1 MRHLSIAE
9 LKANAEELVA
19 AAEAGEDIAIV
30 REGRD
35 VIRLTSFGTDRPK
48 LADTRTP
55 EQRRQQREAVEAL
68 MELGREIRAR
78 NGPTTAA
85 EIKAW
90 IEDERE

>member
-1 MRHLSIAE
+1 MRHVSIAE

-35 VIRLTSFGTDRPK
+35 VIRLTLVGTHRPE
-48 LADTRTP
+48 LVDTRTP

-68 MELGREIRAR
+68 AEIGRAVFAR
-78 NGPTTAA
+78 HGPTTAA
-85 EIKAW
+85 ERRAW